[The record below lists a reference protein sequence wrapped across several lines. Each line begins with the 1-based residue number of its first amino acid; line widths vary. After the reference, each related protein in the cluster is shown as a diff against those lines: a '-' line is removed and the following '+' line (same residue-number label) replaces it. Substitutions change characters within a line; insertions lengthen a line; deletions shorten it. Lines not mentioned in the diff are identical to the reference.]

1 MVLAFVAGSGSVV
14 AAEVLTTARFA
25 RQVLTGRWFTLLAC
39 LLILSASG
47 ATYAFGIYSRALKSS
62 LGYDQRAVATLA
74 FFKDLGSNVGV
85 PAGLLSEVAPP
96 WAVLAVGAAMNL
108 AGYLMVYLSL
118 AGRVPAPP
126 PPLWLMSAYVCAG
139 ANSQAFAGTG
149 ALVTCVRNFPDARGA
164 VLGLLKGYV
173 GLSSAILAQIYLALY
188 GGGDARSLV
197 LLIAWL
203 PAAVSVVFLGT
214 VRVMPRGDNDR
225 QPKRS
230 TGSRGGG
237 GDGDGDVF
245 LCLLYI
251 SVALAAYILVMIV
264 VQRQASFSRAAYAA
278 SATGLLVLLFL
289 PLAVVVRQEYRI
301 KKELDGDD
309 SPSEDVPVSVMV
321 TTVVEKSTAMP
332 LAEPAAASTT
342 TDTPPASS
350 CLGSFLRHTF
360 SPPAHGE
367 DYSIPQALVSVDML
381 ILFVAIACGA
391 GGTLTAIDNM
401 GQIGEA
407 LGYPPKSV
415 DAFVSLI
422 SVWNYAGRV
431 AAGYASEALLSR
443 YGFPRPLALTLVLL
457 ASCAG
462 HLLIAFGVPRA
473 LYAASVLVGF
483 CFGAQWPLL
492 YAVISELFGL
502 RRYPT
507 LYNLGAVASPV
518 GAYVLNVRV
527 AGRLYDAEAARQH
540 GGGSLG
546 AAGGDKACFGVECFR
561 TSFLVITAATVG
573 GALVSLVLVWRT
585 RDFYRG
591 DIYAK
596 FRDGVVVESSSPAD
610 GGRSAAEQRPS
621 EEGRGGRVNGGQRD
635 D

>member
-1 MVLAFVAGSGSVV
+1 MVLAFAAGSGGV
-14 AAEVLTTARFA
+14 AAEVLTARFA
-25 RQVLTGRWFTLLAC
+25 RQVLSGRWLTLFAC

-47 ATYAFGIYSRALKSS
+47 ATYAFGIYSRALRAS

-118 AGRVPAPP
+118 AGRVARPP
-126 PPLWLMSAYVCAG
+126 VWLMCAYVCAG

-149 ALVTCVRNFPDARGA
+149 ALVTCVRNFPGTRGA

-173 GLSSAILAQIYLALY
+173 GLSSAILAQLHLALY
-188 GGGDARSLV
+188 GGGGDATSLV

-203 PAAVSVVFLGT
+203 PAAVSVAFLGT
-214 VRVMPRGDNDR
+214 VRVVPRQQSAAR
-225 QPKRS
+225 R
-230 TGSRGGG
+230 GSG
-237 GDGDGDVF
+237 GDVF
-245 LCLLYI
+245 FCLLYI
-251 SVALAAYILVMIV
+251 SIALASYILVLIV

-278 SATGLLVLLFL
+278 SAAGLLLLLFL

-301 KKELDGDD
+301 KKELEE
-309 SPSEDVPVSVMV
+309 SLRAAPTTV
-321 TTVVEKSTAMP
+321 TVVEKTAAPSPMT
-332 LAEPAAASTT
+332 EVAATPASTI
-342 TDTPPASS
+342 DTPPPLPSS
-350 CLGSFLRHTF
+350 CGLTSFLRHTF
-360 SPPAHGE
+360 TPPAHGE
-367 DYSIPQALVSVDML
+367 DYSIPQALVSVDMV
-381 ILFVAIACGA
+381 ILFVVITCGA

-401 GQIGEA
+401 GQIGQS
-407 LGYPPKSV
+407 LGYPPRSV
-415 DAFVSLI
+415 DAAVSLI

-443 YGFPRPLALTLVLL
+443 YRFPRPLALTAVLL

-462 HLLIAFGVPRA
+462 HLLIALGVPRA
-473 LYAASVLVGF
+473 LYAASVLTGL

-502 RRYPT
+502 RRYPM

-518 GAYVLNVRV
+518 GAYLLNVRV

-540 GGGSLG
+540 GGALPAG
-546 AAGGDKACFGVECFR
+546 GGDKTCVGVECFR
-561 TSFLVITAATVG
+561 
-573 GALVSLVLVWRT
+573 R
-585 RDFYRG
+585 
-591 DIYAK
+591 
-596 FRDGVVVESSSPAD
+596 
-610 GGRSAAEQRPS
+610 
-621 EEGRGGRVNGGQRD
+621 
-635 D
+635 

>member
-1 MVLAFVAGSGSVV
+1 
-14 AAEVLTTARFA
+14 
-25 RQVLTGRWFTLLAC
+25 
-39 LLILSASG
+39 
-47 ATYAFGIYSRALKSS
+47 
-62 LGYDQRAVATLA
+62 
-74 FFKDLGSNVGV
+74 
-85 PAGLLSEVAPP
+85 
-96 WAVLAVGAAMNL
+96 MNL

-118 AGRVPAPP
+118 AGRVAR
-126 PPLWLMSAYVCAG
+126 PPLWLMCAYVCAG

-149 ALVTCVRNFPDARGA
+149 ALVTCVRNFPDTRGA

-173 GLSSAILAQIYLALY
+173 GLSSAVLAQLYLALY

-203 PAAVSVVFLGT
+203 PAAVSVAFLAT
-214 VRVMPRGDNDR
+214 VRVVPR
-225 QPKRS
+225 QAA
-230 TGSRGGG
+230 RGGG
-237 GDGDGDVF
+237 GGGGDVF
-245 LCLLYI
+245 FCLLYI

-278 SATGLLVLLFL
+278 SAAGLLVLLFL
-289 PLAVVVRQEYRI
+289 SLAVVVRQEYRI
-301 KKELDGDD
+301 KKEHEESLR
-309 SPSEDVPVSVMV
+309 SSAP
-321 TTVVEKSTAMP
+321 TTVTVIEKTATAP
-332 LAEPAAASTT
+332 APISESEPPPVAAAASTGT
-342 TDTPPASS
+342 RPLSS
-350 CLGSFLRHTF
+350 SSSRLGAFLRHAF

-381 ILFVAIACGA
+381 ILFAAIACGA

-401 GQIGEA
+401 GQIGQS
-407 LGYPPKSV
+407 LGYPPETV

-431 AAGYASEALLSR
+431 AAGYASEYLLAR
-443 YGFPRPLALTLVLL
+443 YGFPRPLALTAVLA

-462 HLLIAFGVPRA
+462 HLLIATGAPGGA

-502 RRYPT
+502 KRYPT
-507 LYNLGAVASPV
+507 LYNLGAIASPV

-540 GGGSLG
+540 GGALP
-546 AAGGDKACFGVECFR
+546 AAGGGGDKTCVGVECFR
-561 TSFLVITAATVG
+561 RSFLIITAATAT

-585 RDFYRG
+585 RKFYKG
-591 DIYAK
+591 DIYAR
-596 FRDGVVVESSSPAD
+596 FRDAQELPRS
-610 GGRSAAEQRPS
+610 GGSVAEREPNQGS
-621 EEGRGGRVNGGQRD
+621 GDTVHGSGGQRD
-635 D
+635 GH

>member
-1 MVLAFVAGSGSVV
+1 
-14 AAEVLTTARFA
+14 
-25 RQVLTGRWFTLLAC
+25 
-39 LLILSASG
+39 
-47 ATYAFGIYSRALKSS
+47 
-62 LGYDQRAVATLA
+62 
-74 FFKDLGSNVGV
+74 
-85 PAGLLSEVAPP
+85 
-96 WAVLAVGAAMNL
+96 MNL

-118 AGRVPAPP
+118 AGSVARPP
-126 PPLWLMSAYVCAG
+126 VWLMCAYICAG

-149 ALVTCVRNFPDARGA
+149 ALVTCVRNFPEGRGA

-173 GLSSAILAQIYLALY
+173 GLSSAILAQVYLALY

-214 VRVMPRGDNDR
+214 VRVVPTDRKRPRQSAG
-225 QPKRS
+225 
-230 TGSRGGG
+230 
-237 GDGDGDVF
+237 GDVF

-264 VQRQASFSRAAYAA
+264 VQREASFSRAAYAA
-278 SATGLLVLLFL
+278 SAAGLLVLLFL
-289 PLAVVVRQEYRI
+289 PLAVVVRHEHRI
-301 KKELDGDD
+301 KTELDEE
-309 SPSEDVPVSVMV
+309 SLREAPVAV
-321 TTVVEKSTAMP
+321 TVVGKTAVVVP
-332 LAEPAAASTT
+332 KAPQQPPASAES
-342 TDTPPASS
+342 DTPHGGPPAASS

-360 SPPAHGE
+360 NPPAYGE
-367 DYSIPQALVSVDML
+367 DYTIPQALVSVDML
-381 ILFVAIACGA
+381 VLFLAIACGA

-401 GQIGEA
+401 GQIGQS

-431 AAGYASEALLSR
+431 AAGYASEALLQSR
-443 YGFPRPLALTLVLL
+443 HRFPRPLALTLVLL

-473 LYAASVLVGF
+473 LYAASVLTGF
-483 CFGAQWPLL
+483 CYGAQWPLL

-507 LYNLGAVASPV
+507 LYNLGAIASPV

-540 GGGSLG
+540 GGSLLG
-546 AAGGDKACFGVECFR
+546 AAGGGDDGMACVGVECFR
-561 TSFLVITAATVG
+561 RSFLIITAATVG

-596 FRDGVVVESSSPAD
+596 FRDDAAAGEGSSPASGSD
-610 GGRSAAEQRPS
+610 GLMARWRTNSRTKQVAEIES
-621 EEGRGGRVNGGQRD
+621 TWVND
-635 D
+635 L

>member
-1 MVLAFVAGSGSVV
+1 MHVTLISPICIAFRFGAMVFCSGGGA
-14 AAEVLTTARFA
+14 AAEVLTARFA
-25 RQVLTGRWFTLLAC
+25 RQVVSGRWFTLFAC

-47 ATYAFGIYSRALKSS
+47 ATYAFGVYSPALKSA

-85 PAGLLSEVAPP
+85 PAGLLNEVAPP
-96 WAVLAVGAAMNL
+96 WVVLAVGAAMNL

-118 AGRVPAPP
+118 AGRVAPP
-126 PPLWLMSAYVCAG
+126 PVWLMCAYVCAG

-149 ALVTCVRNFPDARGA
+149 ALITCVKNFPESRGA

-173 GLSSAILAQIYLALY
+173 GLSSAILAQLYLAVY
-188 GGGDARSLV
+188 GGGDAKSLV

-214 VRVMPRGDNDR
+214 VRVMPPYRPR
-225 QPKRS
+225 P
-230 TGSRGGG
+230 SRGRG
-237 GDGDGDVF
+237 GDVF

-251 SVALAAYILVMIV
+251 SVALATYILVMIV

-278 SATGLLVLLFL
+278 SAAGLLLLLFL

-301 KKELDGDD
+301 KKELEE
-309 SPSEDVPVSVMV
+309 SLRETSTTV
-321 TTVVEKSTAMP
+321 TVVEKSTALQM
-332 LAEPAAASTT
+332 AEPASTG
-342 TDTPPASS
+342 TPAPPRPPSS
-350 CLGSFLRHTF
+350 SSLGACLKHAFN
-360 SPPAHGE
+360 PPAHGD

-381 ILFVAIACGA
+381 VLFLAITCGA

-401 GQIGEA
+401 GQIGQS
-407 LGYPPKSV
+407 LGYPAKSV
-415 DAFVSLI
+415 NTFVSLI
-422 SVWNYAGRV
+422 SIWNYAGRV
-431 AAGYASEALLSR
+431 AAGYASEALLAR
-443 YGFPRPLALTLVLL
+443 YGFPRPLMLTLVL
-457 ASCAG
+457 AATCAG
-462 HLLIAFGVPRA
+462 HLLIAVGAPRGT
-473 LYAASVLVGF
+473 LYAASVVVGF

-502 RRYPT
+502 RRYAT

-540 GGGSLG
+540 GGAL
-546 AAGGDKACFGVECFR
+546 AEGGDKACVGAECFR
-561 TSFLVITAATVG
+561 RAFLIVTAATAA

-585 RDFYRG
+585 REFYRG

-596 FRDGVVVESSSPAD
+596 FRSAAAAAAEESPA
-610 GGRSAAEQRPS
+610 GGGGSVTEQRPS
-621 EEGRGGRVNGGQRD
+621 QGGGVNGGQRD
-635 D
+635 G

>member
-1 MVLAFVAGSGSVV
+1 MVFAFVSGGGSGV
-14 AAEVLTTARFA
+14 AADVLTARFA
-25 RQVLTGRWFTLLAC
+25 RQVLSGRWFTLFAC

-47 ATYAFGIYSRALKSS
+47 ATYAFGIYSRALRSS

-85 PAGLLSEVAPP
+85 PAGLLNEVAPP

-118 AGRVPAPP
+118 AGRVARPP
-126 PPLWLMSAYVCAG
+126 PVWLMCAYVCAG

-149 ALVTCVRNFPDARGA
+149 ALVTCVRNFPETRGA

-173 GLSSAILAQIYLALY
+173 GLSSAILAQVYLALY

-214 VRVMPRGDNDR
+214 VRVMPPYR
-225 QPKRS
+225 QRQS
-230 TGSRGGG
+230 ASRVGGG
-237 GDGDGDVF
+237 GDVF
-245 LCLLYI
+245 FCLLYI
-251 SVALAAYILVMIV
+251 SIALATYILVMIV

-289 PLAVVVRQEYRI
+289 PLAVVVKQEYRI
-301 KKELDGDD
+301 KKELEE
-309 SPSEDVPVSVMV
+309 SLRAAPTTV
-321 TTVVEKSTAMP
+321 TVVEKPTAVPMS
-332 LAEPAAASTT
+332 EPVS
-342 TDTPPASS
+342 TDTPLPPPRPPSSYS
-350 CLGSFLRHTF
+350 CLTDFLKHTF
-360 SPPAHGE
+360 NPPAHGE

-381 ILFVAIACGA
+381 ILFLTITCGA

-401 GQIGEA
+401 GQIGQS
-407 LGYPPKSV
+407 LGYPTKSV

-431 AAGYASEALLSR
+431 TAGYVSEALLSR
-443 YGFPRPLALTLVLL
+443 YRFPRPLALTLVLL
-457 ASCAG
+457 LSCAG
-462 HLLIAFGVPRA
+462 HLLITFGAPRGT
-473 LYAASVLVGF
+473 LYAASVLIGF

-502 RRYPT
+502 KRYPT

-527 AGRLYDAEAARQH
+527 AGRFYDSEAARQH
-540 GGGSLG
+540 GGSLA
-546 AAGGDKACFGVECFR
+546 AAGGDKTCVGVECFR
-561 TSFLVITAATVG
+561 RSFLIITAATVA

-585 RDFYRG
+585 REFYRG

-596 FRDGVVVESSSPAD
+596 FRDAALTEESPGDSGLGV
-610 GGRSAAEQRPS
+610 EQRPGQA
-621 EEGRGGRVNGGQRD
+621 GRGGGVNGRQRD
-635 D
+635 G

>member
-1 MVLAFVAGSGSVV
+1 MVFAFAAGNGVP
-14 AAEVLTTARFA
+14 AELLTARFA
-25 RQVLTGRWFTLLAC
+25 R
-39 LLILSASG
+39 
-47 ATYAFGIYSRALKSS
+47 
-62 LGYDQRAVATLA
+62 QRAVATLA

-85 PAGLLSEVAPP
+85 PAGLLNEVAPP

-118 AGRVPAPP
+118 AGRVARPP
-126 PPLWLMSAYVCAG
+126 VWLMCAYVCAG

-149 ALVTCVRNFPDARGA
+149 ALVTCVRNFPETRGA

-173 GLSSAILAQIYLALY
+173 GLSSAILAQVYLALY
-188 GGGDARSLV
+188 GGDDARSLV

-214 VRVMPRGDNDR
+214 VRVLPPRR
-225 QPKRS
+225 PTEQ
-230 TGSRGGG
+230 GGG
-237 GDGDGDVF
+237 GGGGDVF

-251 SVALAAYILVMIV
+251 SIALAAYILVMIV
-264 VQRQASFSRAAYAA
+264 VQRQASFSRASYAA
-278 SATGLLVLLFL
+278 SAAGLLILLFL
-289 PLAVVVRQEYRI
+289 PLAVVVKQEYRI
-301 KKELDGDD
+301 KKELEE
-309 SPSEDVPVSVMV
+309 SLQAAP
-321 TTVVEKSTAMP
+321 TTVTVVAVEKTAALQMSAP
-332 LAEPAAASTT
+332 PPSTT
-342 TDTPPASS
+342 GTDTPPQAQAAQQPPSSSS
-350 CLGSFLRHTF
+350 CSLCSLLRHTF

-367 DYSIPQALVSVDML
+367 DYSIPQALASVDML
-381 ILFVAIACGA
+381 ILLVAIACGA

-401 GQIGEA
+401 GQIGQS

-443 YGFPRPLALTLVLL
+443 YRFPRPLALTAVLA

-462 HLLIAFGVPRA
+462 HLLIAAGAPRGT
-473 LYAASVLVGF
+473 LYAASVLIGF

-502 RRYPT
+502 KRYPT
-507 LYNLGAVASPV
+507 LYNLGAVASP
-518 GAYVLNVRV
+518 
-527 AGRLYDAEAARQH
+527 AARQH
-540 GGGSLG
+540 GGALPTT
-546 AAGGDKACFGVECFR
+546 AAGGDDKTCVGVECFR
-561 TSFLVITAATVG
+561 RSFLIIAAATAA

-585 RDFYRG
+585 REFYRS
-591 DIYAK
+591 DIYAR
-596 FRDGVVVESSSPAD
+596 FRDTSVEEES
-610 GGRSAAEQRPS
+610 EQRRS
-621 EEGRGGRVNGGQRD
+621 HGGGAGGSVNGGQRD

>member
-1 MVLAFVAGSGSVV
+1 MAFAFAGGGGVV
-14 AAEVLTTARFA
+14 AEVLTARFA
-25 RQVLTGRWFTLLAC
+25 RQVLSGRWFTLFAC

-47 ATYAFGIYSRALKSS
+47 ATYAFGIYSRALRSS

-74 FFKDLGSNVGV
+74 FFKDLGSNVGI

-118 AGRVPAPP
+118 AGRVARPP
-126 PPLWLMSAYVCAG
+126 VWLMCAYVCAG

-149 ALVTCVRNFPDARGA
+149 ALVTCVRNFPETRGA

-173 GLSSAILAQIYLALY
+173 GLSSAVLAQLYLALY

-203 PAAVSVVFLGT
+203 PAAVSVAFLAT
-214 VRVMPRGDNDR
+214 VRVVPR
-225 QPKRS
+225 QA
-230 TGSRGGG
+230 SRGG
-237 GDGDGDVF
+237 GDVF

-264 VQRQASFSRAAYAA
+264 VQRQATFSRAAYAA
-278 SATGLLVLLFL
+278 SAAGLLVLLFL
-289 PLAVVVRQEYRI
+289 PLAVIVRQEYRI
-301 KKELDGDD
+301 KKEHEESLR
-309 SPSEDVPVSVMV
+309 SLAPTTV
-321 TTVVEKSTAMP
+321 TVVEKTVASP
-332 LAEPAAASTT
+332 VSESEPP
-342 TDTPPASS
+342 PPASTGTRPPLS
-350 CLGSFLRHTF
+350 LSSHGAFLRHAF

-401 GQIGEA
+401 GQIGQS
-407 LGYPPKSV
+407 LGYPPSTV
-415 DAFVSLI
+415 DAFVSLV

-431 AAGYASEALLSR
+431 AAGYVSEYLLAR
-443 YGFPRPLALTLVLL
+443 YGFPRPLALTAVLA

-462 HLLIAFGVPRA
+462 HLLIATGAPGGA

-492 YAVISELFGL
+492 YAIISELFGL

-507 LYNLGAVASPV
+507 LYNLGTIASPV

-540 GGGSLG
+540 GGALP
-546 AAGGDKACFGVECFR
+546 AGGGVDKTCIGVECFR
-561 TSFLVITAATVG
+561 RSFLIITATTAA

-585 RDFYRG
+585 REFYRG
-591 DIYAK
+591 DIYARFK
-596 FRDGVVVESSSPAD
+596 LPRSGGSAVE
-610 GGRSAAEQRPS
+610 QQPS
-621 EEGRGGRVNGGQRD
+621 QGSGDIVNGGQRD
-635 D
+635 GHRRVELTGQQFQANARNCCSEHCMPSEM

>member
-1 MVLAFVAGSGSVV
+1 MVFAFVAGSSSV
-14 AAEVLTTARFA
+14 AAEALTTARFT
-25 RQVLTGRWFTLLAC
+25 RQVLSGRWFTLFAC

-47 ATYAFGIYSRALKSS
+47 ATYAFGIYSRALKSA

-126 PPLWLMSAYVCAG
+126 PLWLMCAYVCAG

-149 ALVTCVRNFPDARGA
+149 ALVTCVRNFPEARGA

-214 VRVMPRGDNDR
+214 VRDMPPDHRR
-225 QPKRS
+225 PKRS
-230 TGSRGGG
+230 THRGRGGG
-237 GDGDGDVF
+237 GDVF

-278 SATGLLVLLFL
+278 SAAGLLVLLFL
-289 PLAVVVRQEYRI
+289 PLAVVVRHEYRI
-301 KKELDGDD
+301 KKELED
-309 SPSEDVPVSVMV
+309 SLSHAPAVMV
-321 TTVVEKSTAMP
+321 TVLEKSTVMP
-332 LAEPAAASTT
+332 LAEPASTT

-360 SPPAHGE
+360 SQPAHGE
-367 DYSIPQALVSVDML
+367 DYSILQAVVSVDML

-401 GQIGEA
+401 GQIGQA
-407 LGYPPKSV
+407 LGYPSKSV

-431 AAGYASEALLSR
+431 TAGYASEALLSR
-443 YGFPRPLALTLVLL
+443 YRFPRPLALTLVLL
-457 ASCAG
+457 ASCTG

-492 YAVISELFGL
+492 YAIISELFGL

-561 TSFLVITAATVG
+561 TSFLVITAATVA

-596 FRDGVVVESSSPAD
+596 FRDGAVVESPGD
-610 GGRSAAEQRPS
+610 GGPSAAEQRPS
-621 EEGRGGRVNGGQRD
+621 EEGSGGRVNGGQRD